1 MRISEEFV
9 QKHLDR
15 WVRAW
20 NSRDLAGV
28 LDMYSDDIEF
38 ASPKIRVV
46 MPEKSESKV
55 KGKTELEQYWSLAL
69 HKHKELHFTP
79 MAFAINDDV
88 CFFEYVSLLN
98 GQKTFVVEK
107 FQFSRD
113 GLVNKSSAFYG
124 AQS

>member
-9 QKHLDR
+9 RNHLDR

-28 LDMYSDDIEF
+28 LDMYSHDIEF
-38 ASPKIRVV
+38 ASPKIRDV
-46 MPEKSESKV
+46 MPEKSDSKV

-79 MAFAINDDV
+79 MAFAINGDA
-88 CFFEYVSLLN
+88 CFFDYVSLLN
-98 GQKTFVVEK
+98 GQKTLVVEK
-107 FQFSRD
+107 FQFSSD
-113 GLVNKSSAFYG
+113 GLVSRSSAFYG